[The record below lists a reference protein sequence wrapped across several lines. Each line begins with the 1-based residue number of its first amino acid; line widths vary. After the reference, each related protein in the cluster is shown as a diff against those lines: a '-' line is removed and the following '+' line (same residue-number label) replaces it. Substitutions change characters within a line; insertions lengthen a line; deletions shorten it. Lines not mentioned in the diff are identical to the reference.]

1 MPKGKKKNYDT
12 NNLNLALQE
21 LEESNKPK
29 IREIARKYGVPKS
42 TLHYKL
48 KNPDHKTSFGPR
60 PVLTENEESILELWI
75 KRLMRKGF
83 PLKIEDLQRSVHKF
97 LIENP
102 RPNPFKDNYPG
113 DGWVKAFLKRHPDIV
128 PRTSEG
134 VTQSSACVSEKDIRK
149 WFEEIRQYLTE
160 VGLFDILNEASR
172 IFNGDES
179 GFQLCPK
186 TGKVLAIKGT
196 KNVYN
201 IDSNNSKECIT
212 VMFTFSASGET
223 CPPMVVYKYQR
234 IPQKVAEGIPTGWGV
249 GRSDNGWMTSEL
261 FFEYIANV
269 FYPYLQRRGIKLPV
283 IYFLDGH
290 KTHLTYEV
298 SKLCKELGIELIAL
312 YPNAT
317 RILQPADVSVFRPV
331 KAAWKDAARTWLI
344 NNPGETIT
352 KINFAGILEDALN
365 KSIKAETL
373 INGFRACGLMPFNP
387 DAIDYT
393 KCLGSD
399 KNKQVEI
406 NNCEIQQ
413 NNLTFLQ
420 FSQIVGPTKL
430 AELANSTFNCD
441 ITGENFQL
449 LCRIY
454 EAFINPQCNV
464 ENNPNV
470 LSTSSYIEPNTGAIR
485 STENGSIVSN
495 DNSHEE
501 SQSKVPIIPQVESYS
516 IDFSHTYSENILPPQ
531 IETGFDSKSIET
543 NTPCNNTS
551 NIGTLDSYPVV
562 FDNNDTEGATETV
575 IEDHSKMPVY
585 VTPSKHSS
593 ITLPLSEAII
603 VRNASCPKDKSPAFK
618 IISNSNFAPFL
629 TMPKTPERKGKRNT
643 VRFPFAI
650 TSEKYRAMFKEQKEK
665 KESLL
670 KIKDQRKCE
679 RQEKKQKKEMKK
691 KENLNNQV
699 KPKTSN
705 TNACK
710 ICLKVTKITNR
721 LSCDMCSCI
730 FHVKCIPD
738 KHKQHV
744 PEDILIDLFIC
755 HNCYKEEDED
765 DDTIRIEEN
774 VDLEENNSSSE
785 DEEALSIFKIYQDQN
800 NNKF

>member
-298 SKLCKELGIELIAL
+298 S
-312 YPNAT
+312 N
-317 RILQPADVSVFRPV
+317 
-331 KAAWKDAARTWLI
+331 
-344 NNPGETIT
+344 
-352 KINFAGILEDALN
+352 
-365 KSIKAETL
+365 
-373 INGFRACGLMPFNP
+373 
-387 DAIDYT
+387 
-393 KCLGSD
+393 
-399 KNKQVEI
+399 
-406 NNCEIQQ
+406 
-413 NNLTFLQ
+413 
-420 FSQIVGPTKL
+420 
-430 AELANSTFNCD
+430 
-441 ITGENFQL
+441 
-449 LCRIY
+449 
-454 EAFINPQCNV
+454 
-464 ENNPNV
+464 
-470 LSTSSYIEPNTGAIR
+470 
-485 STENGSIVSN
+485 
-495 DNSHEE
+495 
-501 SQSKVPIIPQVESYS
+501 
-516 IDFSHTYSENILPPQ
+516 
-531 IETGFDSKSIET
+531 
-543 NTPCNNTS
+543 
-551 NIGTLDSYPVV
+551 
-562 FDNNDTEGATETV
+562 
-575 IEDHSKMPVY
+575 
-585 VTPSKHSS
+585 
-593 ITLPLSEAII
+593 
-603 VRNASCPKDKSPAFK
+603 
-618 IISNSNFAPFL
+618 
-629 TMPKTPERKGKRNT
+629 
-643 VRFPFAI
+643 
-650 TSEKYRAMFKEQKEK
+650 
-665 KESLL
+665 
-670 KIKDQRKCE
+670 
-679 RQEKKQKKEMKK
+679 
-691 KENLNNQV
+691 
-699 KPKTSN
+699 
-705 TNACK
+705 
-710 ICLKVTKITNR
+710 
-721 LSCDMCSCI
+721 
-730 FHVKCIPD
+730 
-738 KHKQHV
+738 
-744 PEDILIDLFIC
+744 
-755 HNCYKEEDED
+755 
-765 DDTIRIEEN
+765 
-774 VDLEENNSSSE
+774 
-785 DEEALSIFKIYQDQN
+785 
-800 NNKF
+800 